1 MSKENCNFDLRTNHK
16 VTGKGLQRSKI
27 SCLKCFNIG
36 VGTMKPKHVADLR
49 CGQLFPCP
57 CRQIMTMFND
67 SCGKIEYC
75 NYHLLSRDVPL
86 GLQYGAL
93 NSVFSVQVTSNASS
107 FTQSC
112 FNYAKLLQ
120 KEKRN
125 EKINPKILNMQ
136 WPTGRLFRFGNQTSE
151 ISQVVSK

>member
-1 MSKENCNFDLRTNHK
+1 MSRENCNFDLRTNRK

-27 SCLKCFNIG
+27 SCLKCFKIG
-36 VGTMKPKHVADLR
+36 VGTMKPKHVADLW
-49 CGQLFPCP
+49 CGQLSPCT
-57 CRQIMTMFND
+57 CRQIMRMFND
-67 SCGKIEYC
+67 SCGKIEFC

-120 KEKRN
+120 QRKTKR
-125 EKINPKILNMQ
+125 K
-136 WPTGRLFRFGNQTSE
+136 NQSKN
-151 ISQVVSK
+151 IKYVVANWQTLSIWQPIVNQ